1 MVLKIER
8 LVRSMLEKYNLLLDR
23 EVMQLIDFKERDLFT
38 VLALLFR
45 NQQTMIARFNE
56 GGNRFV
62 ASPGGLYGDFF
73 DVTQVSRRQR
83 TKFVESLGRVCSSG
97 LVEVMEI
104 NGRPYSKNDK
114 IQWNSLIK
122 FNCTNLVHQS
132 SRTFIMLDTSDMG
145 EIVYQDKVD
154 FQTLLQV
161 YVNVTSYFNQYDIS
175 QADTG
180 ELDLNYDLYNG
191 NEPHISCYASVDT
204 LCTKRYS
211 TDAKRENWISSKT
224 LTKCLRV
231 LEEIGLL
238 TIVKPNKPKDCKQNF
253 TNHYCYPR
261 HKKLVQRIADNKV
274 KQIIHSQ
281 K

>member
-1 MVLKIER
+1 
-8 LVRSMLEKYNLLLDR
+8 MLGKYNLLIDR

-45 NQQTMIARFNE
+45 NQQTMIARFND

-83 TKFVESLGRVCSSG
+83 TKFVQSLDRVCSSG
-97 LVEVMEI
+97 LVEVLEI
-104 NGRPYSKNDK
+104 NGRPYNKNET

-132 SRTFIMLDTSDMG
+132 SRSFIMLDTVDMG

-161 YVNVTSYFNQYDIS
+161 YVNVTSYFNQSDIS
-175 QADTG
+175 IADTG
-180 ELDLNYDLYNG
+180 ELDLNYDLYNR
-191 NEPHISCYASVDT
+191 NEPHISCYASIDT

-211 TDAKRENWISSKT
+211 TDTKRENWISSKT

-238 TIVKPNKPKDCKQNF
+238 SIVIPNKPKHCKQNF
-253 TNHYCYPR
+253 SNHYCYPR
-261 HKKLVQRIADNKV
+261 QRNFVQRIADNKV
-274 KQIIHSQ
+274 KQVLNSYQ
-281 K
+281 